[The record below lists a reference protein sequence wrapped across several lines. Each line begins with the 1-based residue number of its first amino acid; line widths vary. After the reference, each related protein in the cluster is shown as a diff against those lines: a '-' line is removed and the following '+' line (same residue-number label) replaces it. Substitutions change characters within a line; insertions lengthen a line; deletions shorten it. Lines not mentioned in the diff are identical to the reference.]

1 MPQENRPFVI
11 NGVPVHERL
20 LGRLPQLSKA
30 VMAAILE
37 QVPYYRQLPVEEL
50 DGDIRQVVRESL
62 RVVAELLRDG
72 RPPADADLS
81 RLTDSAALRAEE
93 GVPLEMVLSAYHV
106 GLHEAWRLSTEDA
119 RPEDVEALRA
129 VTDLVLGCL
138 RTIVSAVTS
147 AYNEEL
153 RARYGEEQSVR
164 QTLLAT
170 LLGGEG
176 GDSARTAAERVG
188 VRLAPGYV
196 VLALRIGAHRDE
208 TARGGVNRDGAAR
221 GGAARE
227 EAVDGVRSAVAARRK
242 LRRIQVEL
250 GRYTDELVLSQLD
263 AEEGVVLLPSAE
275 GVVGEGELAELVGRL
290 TRAAGAEV
298 TAAACHAAPEGVAGA
313 AGLAREIIDVVRLT
327 GRPPGLYQLADVL
340 LDYQLSRSTAATD
353 QLAAL
358 LAPLAG
364 KEELL
369 RTLSTHLANGLN
381 RRVTAATLHIH
392 PNTVDY
398 RLRRI
403 TTLTGLDTGAADQLP
418 VLAAALAAR
427 QVRKPR

>member
-1 MPQENRPFVI
+1 MSQESHPLVI

-20 LGRLPQLSKA
+20 LGRLPQLGKA
-30 VMAAILE
+30 VMTAILE

-62 RVVAELLRDG
+62 RVFAELLRDG

-81 RLTDSAALRAEE
+81 RLADSAALRAEE

-119 RPEDVEALRA
+119 GPEDGQALRA

-138 RTIVSAVTS
+138 RTIVCAVTS

-208 TARGGVNRDGAAR
+208 
-221 GGAARE
+221 
-227 EAVDGVRSAVAARRK
+227 AVGGVRSAVAARRK

-250 GRYTDELVLSQLD
+250 GRYTEESVLSQLD
-263 AEEGVVLLPSAE
+263 AEEGVVLLPTAD
-275 GVVGEGELAELVGRL
+275 GVDAVAGADGVGELAALVGRL
-290 TRAAGAEV
+290 TRAAGVEV

-327 GRPPGLYQLADVL
+327 GRPPGLYRLSDVL
-340 LDYQLSRSTAATD
+340 LDYQLSRSTAATG

-358 LAPLAG
+358 LAPLTG

-381 RRVTAATLHIH
+381 RRATAASLHIH

-403 TTLTGLDTGAADQLP
+403 ATLTGLDTGAADQLP

-427 QVRKPR
+427 QVRQRHG

>member
-1 MPQENRPFVI
+1 MSQENRPFVI

-30 VMAAILE
+30 VMVAILE
-37 QVPYYRQLPVEEL
+37 QVPYYRQLPAEEL

-72 RPPADADLS
+72 RSPADADLS

-93 GVPLEMVLSAYHV
+93 GVPLEMVLGAYHV

-119 RPEDVEALRA
+119 GPEDVQALRA
-129 VTDLVLGCL
+129 VTELVLGCL

-170 LLGGEG
+170 LLGGES

-208 TARGGVNRDGAAR
+208 
-221 GGAARE
+221 
-227 EAVDGVRSAVAARRK
+227 AVDGVRSAVAARRK

-250 GRYTDELVLSQLD
+250 GRYTEELVLSQLD
-263 AEEGVVLLPSAE
+263 AEEGVVLLPTE
-275 GVVGEGELAELVGRL
+275 GGVVGEGELDELVGRL
-290 TRAAGAEV
+290 TRAAGTEV

-327 GRPPGLYQLADVL
+327 GRPPGLYQLSDVL

-358 LAPLAG
+358 IAPLAG
-364 KEELL
+364 KKELL

-381 RRVTAATLHIH
+381 RRATAANLHIH

-403 TTLTGLDTGAADQLP
+403 ATLTGLDTGAADQLP

-427 QVRKPR
+427 QVRQRRG